1 MREEKTR
8 HVPYKYRAPG
18 MREGG
23 KKQWKKNIAKK
34 KDRKQRERER
44 ERERKNPNK
53 TQKKKHNAKARGR
66 RNGGEKNKSRRPS
79 FPSNE
84 RLHQS
89 SLKMLAITV

>member
-1 MREEKTR
+1 
-8 HVPYKYRAPG
+8 

-34 KDRKQRERER
+34 RQKTERT
-44 ERERKNPNK
+44 RERKGEKEPEQN
-53 TQKKKHNAKARGR
+53 TQKKHNAKARGR

>member
-53 TQKKKHNAKARGR
+53 TQKKNTMQRREEEGTEGRKTKAEDRV
-66 RNGGEKNKSRRPS
+66 
-79 FPSNE
+79 FPATSAFINL
-84 RLHQS
+84 RS
-89 SLKMLAITV
+89 KC

>member
-34 KDRKQRERER
+34 KRQKTERT
-44 ERERKNPNK
+44 RERK
-53 TQKKKHNAKARGR
+53 
-66 RNGGEKNKSRRPS
+66 GEKEPEQNTMQRREEEGTEGRKTKAEDRV
-79 FPSNE
+79 FPATSAFINL
-84 RLHQS
+84 RS
-89 SLKMLAITV
+89 KC